1 MNSSSSASSSRF
13 SSLGSSLDSGLSSI
27 DNSLSEA
34 AQKSKNFFGR
44 LLGDQT
50 FFGKVANVV
59 QGNTVLERII
69 FVVLVLIVFVILVS
83 LGSHLIT
90 AIMYPADPFIVSGLL
105 TATNGK
111 VIPQDPSASGSIPI
125 SRSDNEDYGIE
136 FSWSVWINI
145 TNMDNEYDKYK
156 HIFSK
161 GDNNNVPNTNG
172 KNSPNNSPGLY
183 LKPSTNTLTV
193 FMNTFETIEEEVDV
207 ANIPLNKWVHVLVR
221 VEGNYLDAYINGIL
235 AKRHVMP
242 SVPKQNN
249 GSVYVAQNGGFNGYI
264 SNLRYYERALDPG
277 DIQLI
282 VQQGPNLTLSKLEK
296 SDLKSTPDYL
306 SLDWYFQN

>member
-1 MNSSSSASSSRF
+1 MNSLSSSLSSLSSSFSSSPNSSSSSSS
-13 SSLGSSLDSGLSSI
+13 GSSSDANWLDKGK
-27 DNSLSEA
+27 DFF
-34 AQKSKNFFGR
+34 SKIGA
-44 LLGDQT
+44 
-50 FFGKVANVV
+50 VI
-59 QGNTVLERII
+59 QGNTILERII
-69 FVVLVLIVFVILVS
+69 FVILVFIVFTILMSV
-83 LGSHLIT
+83 GSHIIT
-90 AIMYPADPFIVSGLL
+90 AIMSPSDPYIVSGLL

-111 VIPQDPSASGSIPI
+111 VIAQDPSVSGSIPL

-145 TNMDNEYDKYK
+145 TNMDNDYAKYK

-161 GDNNNVPNTNG
+161 GDNHNVLSTNG

-183 LKPSTNTLTV
+183 LKPSSNTLAV
-193 FMNTFETIEEEVDV
+193 FMNTFESIEEEVDV

-221 VEGNYLDAYINGIL
+221 VEGNYLDVYINGIL

-277 DIQLI
+277 DIQAL
-282 VQQGPNLTLSKLEK
+282 VRQGPNLTISKLET
-296 SDLKSTPDYL
+296 SDLRSTPDYL
-306 SLDWYFQN
+306 SLDWYFQNS

>member
-1 MNSSSSASSSRF
+1 MNSLSSSLSSLSSSLSSSPSSSSSSDSSS
-13 SSLGSSLDSGLSSI
+13 DSGWL
-27 DNSLSEA
+27 D
-34 AQKSKNFFGR
+34 KGKDFFSKVG
-44 LLGDQT
+44 
-50 FFGKVANVV
+50 AII

-69 FVVLVLIVFVILVS
+69 FLVLVFIVFIILMAV
-83 LGSHLIT
+83 GSHLIT
-90 AIMYPADPFIVSGLL
+90 AIMHPADPFIVSGLL

-111 VIPQDPSASGSIPI
+111 VIPQDPTASGSVPL

-136 FSWSVWINI
+136 FSWSIWINI
-145 TNMDNEYDKYK
+145 TNMDDEYSKYK

-183 LKPSTNTLTV
+183 LKPSSNTLAV

-221 VEGNYLDAYINGIL
+221 VEGNYLDVYINGIL

-264 SNLRYYERALDPG
+264 SNLRYYERALEPG
-277 DIQLI
+277 DIQAI
-282 VQQGPNLTLSKLEK
+282 VRDGPNLKLSKLET

-306 SLDWYFQN
+306 SLDWYFQNS